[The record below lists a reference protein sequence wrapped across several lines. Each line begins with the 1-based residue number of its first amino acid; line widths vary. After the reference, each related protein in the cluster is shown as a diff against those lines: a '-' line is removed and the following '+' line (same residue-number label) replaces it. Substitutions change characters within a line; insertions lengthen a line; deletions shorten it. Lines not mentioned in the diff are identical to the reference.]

1 MEVLSLAKS
10 INCVPNFPS
19 KPLSFDSIFKR
30 SVRSLVLSPML
41 CMELIASA
49 KRRIIPLKDSEL
61 WRLQATAV
69 LRSPYQPW
77 TFRFFIPFEI
87 FTRLYNQE
95 LRSHWT
101 PSV

>member
-1 MEVLSLAKS
+1 
-10 INCVPNFPS
+10 
-19 KPLSFDSIFKR
+19 
-30 SVRSLVLSPML
+30 
-41 CMELIASA
+41 MELIAHA

-69 LRSPYQPW
+69 LRSLISPELSA
-77 TFRFFIPFEI
+77 FFIPFEI

-95 LRSHWT
+95 PRSHWT